1 AKKQTNNNT
10 INVVEKRTFNDVAY
24 GKILSIS
31 KSNIEMSFSDPI
43 KLEIT
48 INKKQGESAFAL
60 YKLFNP
66 TNTQNHENLSLDFF
80 NKNEKVSAT
89 NIDASLCSSTLTGSY
104 HGLSFTQNEPFNRN
118 YLALV
123 FSPTRINDNSSA
135 IEFLQCTDNALTSI
149 KAYDLLENKEISS
162 SDSRSLR
169 VAFSSGG
176 MNNYY
181 KDKYNLQQLLSLV
194 KDELVCV
201 NHKQEGNIEFYWNK
215 KKLLD
220 KVIARGS

>member
-1 AKKQTNNNT
+1 
-10 INVVEKRTFNDVAY
+10 
-24 GKILSIS
+24 
-31 KSNIEMSFSDPI
+31 
-43 KLEIT
+43 
-48 INKKQGESAFAL
+48 
-60 YKLFNP
+60 LFNP

-89 NIDASLCSSTLTGSY
+89 NINASLCSSTLTGSY
-104 HGLSFTQNEPFNRN
+104 QGLSFTQNEPFNRN
-118 YLALV
+118 YSALV

-135 IEFLQCTDNALTSI
+135 IEFLQCTNMALTSI
-149 KAYDLLENKEISS
+149 KVYDLLENKEILP
-162 SDSRSLR
+162 SDSKSLR
-169 VAFSSGG
+169 VAFSSDK

-201 NHKQEGNIEFYWNK
+201 NNKQEEGNIEFYWNK

-220 KVIARGS
+220 KVIGDGS